1 MSVDLHV
8 IKTDQKLKTPQPS
21 LHDYKKEHELFIGI
35 DSDGCVFDS
44 MDIKQK
50 EFFIPLALR
59 HFDLWPIAGI
69 LRKTWEFINLYSIH
83 RGGNRFLS
91 LMKVFD
97 LLSHNSIVISSGVS
111 LPDLSSLK
119 QWTKI
124 ENKLGNDNL
133 RKYFEAH
140 PDKDLG
146 KVLLWSE
153 EVNREINR
161 WFRKVPLFPPVKDA
175 LQLAVGKTD
184 LAVVSQTPY
193 DAIERE
199 WRENNIAYYVKAI
212 AGQEHGTKKE
222 QLEFFSGYYEK
233 ENMLMVGDA
242 LGDMN
247 AALSNGIKFF
257 PIVPGK
263 ENESWLRFIGEGFE
277 KFKTGKFD
285 KKYQDSLLA
294 EFRSALPERMDH

>member
-1 MSVDLHV
+1 MKAS
-8 IKTDQKLKTPQPS
+8 QQS
-21 LHDYKKEHELFIGI
+21 LEDYKREKDLFIGI

-69 LRKTWEFINLYSIH
+69 LRKTWEFINLYSVN

-91 LMKVFD
+91 IMKVFD
-97 LLSHNSIVISSGVS
+97 LLSRDSIVISSGVK

-119 QWTKI
+119 RWTEI
-124 ENKLGNDNL
+124 EDKLGNENL
-133 RKYFEAH
+133 RKYYESY
-140 PDKDLG
+140 PDPDLE
-146 KVLLWSE
+146 KILLWSE
-153 EVNREINR
+153 EVNREINH

-175 LQLAVGKTD
+175 LKLTYDFVD
-184 LAVVSQTPY
+184 LVVVSQTPY

-199 WRENNIAYYVKAI
+199 WRENNIKGYVKAI
-212 AGQEHGTKKE
+212 AAQEHGTKKE
-222 QLEFFSGYYEK
+222 HLEFFSRFYRK

-247 AALSNGIKFF
+247 AALANGIKFF
-257 PIVPGK
+257 PIVPGR
-263 ENESWLRFIGEGFE
+263 ENELWLRFIGEGFE
-277 KFKTGKFD
+277 MFRTGKFD
-285 KKYQDSLLA
+285 KEYQDSLIQ
-294 EFRSALPERMDH
+294 EFRNALPEKMDH

>member
-1 MSVDLHV
+1 M
-8 IKTDQKLKTPQPS
+8 KTSQPS
-21 LHDYKKEHELFIGI
+21 LHDYKKEHDLFIGI

-69 LRKTWEFINLYSIH
+69 LRKTWEFINLYSVH

-97 LLSHNSIVISSGVS
+97 LLDRDSIVISSGVR
-111 LPDLSSLK
+111 LPDLRSLK
-119 QWTKI
+119 RWTEI
-124 ENKLGNDNL
+124 ENKLGNENL
-133 RKYFEAH
+133 RKYYESH
-140 PDKDLG
+140 PDHNLE

-161 WFRKVPLFPPVKDA
+161 WFRKVPLFPPVKDS
-175 LQLAVGKTD
+175 LKLAVDKAD

-199 WRENNIAYYVKAI
+199 WRENNIAGYVKAI

-222 QLEFFSGYYEK
+222 QLEYFSRFYRK
-233 ENMLMVGDA
+233 ESMLMVGDA
-242 LGDMN
+242 LGDMK
-247 AALSNGIKFF
+247 AALENGIDFF

-263 ENESWLRFIGEGFE
+263 ENESWLRFISEGF
-277 KFKTGKFD
+277 GKFMTRTFD
-285 KKYQDSLLA
+285 KMYQDLLLK
-294 EFRSALPERMDH
+294 EFMSALPERMDH

>member
-1 MSVDLHV
+1 
-8 IKTDQKLKTPQPS
+8 
-21 LHDYKKEHELFIGI
+21 
-35 DSDGCVFDS
+35 

-59 HFDLWPIAGI
+59 YFDLWPIAGI
-69 LRKTWEFINLYSIH
+69 LRKTWEFINLYSVH

-97 LLSHNSIVISSGVS
+97 LLSHNSIVISSGVI

-119 QWTKI
+119 RWTEI

-133 RKYFEAH
+133 RKYFKSN
-140 PDKDLG
+140 PDHDLE

-153 EVNREINR
+153 EVNREINH

-175 LQLAVGKTD
+175 LKFTANKAD
-184 LAVVSQTPY
+184 LVVVSQTPY

-199 WRENNIAYYVKAI
+199 WRENYIAGYVKAI
-212 AGQEHGTKKE
+212 AGQEHGTKE
-222 QLEFFSGYYEK
+222 EHLEFFSRYYEK
-233 ENMLMVGDA
+233 KNMLMVGDA

-247 AALSNGIKFF
+247 AALANGIKFF
-257 PIVPGK
+257 PIIPGM
-263 ENESWLRFIGEGFE
+263 ENESWLRFIDEGFE
-277 KFKTGKFD
+277 KFKKGQFD
-285 KKYQDSLLA
+285 IKYQDSLID
-294 EFRSALPERMDH
+294 EFRSALPETLI